1 MKKYSLILFDM
12 DGTIVDSDQMLYH
25 SLYALYDKFN
35 NGIRKPEK
43 ELVKYSGPLIE
54 ESLKKEFPNI
64 DISITLGEYIKQ
76 AAHYSYLIKPMENII
91 SVLKELKNKGVK
103 TGIVTNKHTKN
114 AIKALKATNMEG
126 LFDILIGFDE
136 VVNHKPA
143 KDGILKAMELLNI
156 KDKSEVLYVGDNNV
170 DHYTAENAG
179 VDSALI
185 NWGPRC
191 NSLVVAPT
199 YKIDKFDE
207 LLEVN

>member
-1 MKKYSLILFDM
+1 
-12 DGTIVDSDQMLYH
+12 
-25 SLYALYDKFN
+25 
-35 NGIRKPEK
+35 
-43 ELVKYSGPLIE
+43 
-54 ESLKKEFPNI
+54 
-64 DISITLGEYIKQ
+64 
-76 AAHYSYLIKPMENII
+76 MENII

-191 NSLVVAPT
+191 NTLVVTPT